1 MSSEFAISDA
11 QTDSHVALIR
21 IAGRLDAKSAHR
33 LFSHCREKIQGGHR
47 HLIINLSQVSFVA
60 SSGIGTLLALTEELK
75 QVGGSL
81 RLVELSEPVESV
93 VRLLNLVQFLS
104 IDASEDKALEASRL
118 IPQSDR
124 ATAA

>member
-1 MSSEFAISDA
+1 MSSEFTISDA
-11 QTDSHVALIR
+11 QTDSQVALMR

-33 LFSHCREKIQGGHR
+33 LFSHCREKLQGGHR
-47 HLIINLSQVSFVA
+47 RLIINLSQVTFVA

-93 VRLLNLVQFLS
+93 VRLLNLAQFLS
-104 IDASEDKALEASRL
+104 IDASEDEALEASRL
-118 IPQSDR
+118 VAQSDR